1 MTATDEIF
9 IKWLTEF
16 VSEHRYAP
24 SVREAAA
31 FLAVNVSSA
40 HHRLERLRREGRI
53 TWNEGETRTMRL
65 TEKERN
71 AKKANARRKRSAQ
84 VPVRTV

>member
-1 MTATDEIF
+1 MTTTDETF
-9 IKWLTEF
+9 IKWLTRF
-16 VSEHRYAP
+16 VDSHRYAP
-24 SVREAAA
+24 SVREAAG
-31 FLAVNVSSA
+31 FLGVNLSSA

-71 AKKANARRKRSAQ
+71 GETTSTRRGRSTQ
-84 VPVRTV
+84 VPV